1 LTALPLPG
9 TDMAVFCRNIS
20 KSYTTAT
27 GDVPAIRGVD
37 LDVLPGKVMFLVGPS
52 GCGKTT
58 LISIIAGVLHQ
69 DGGQC
74 RVLGRDQ
81 EHLPGPGATAFRR
94 RNIGF
99 VFQAYNL
106 ISTLTAVEN
115 VAISMLLNGTDT
127 RTAKRAALAALASVD
142 LNAHAD
148 KRPAQLSGGQQQRVA
163 LARAIVHT
171 PRLIVCD
178 EPTSA
183 LDHRTGQEVMH
194 LLRGLAQDR
203 GCTLLVVTHD
213 HRIYH
218 FADCIAEMDDGRIE
232 RVTTPAEL
240 AGIIAAETLERH
252 RP

>member
-1 LTALPLPG
+1 
-9 TDMAVFCRNIS
+9 MAVFCRDVS
-20 KSYTTAT
+20 KSYTTVT
-27 GDVPAIRGVD
+27 GEVPAIRGVD

-58 LISIIAGVLHQ
+58 LISIIAGVLHR

-74 RVLGRDQ
+74 RVLGNDL
-81 EHLPGPGATAFRR
+81 EHLPGAEAAAFRR

-99 VFQAYNL
+99 VFQSYNL
-106 ISTLTAVEN
+106 IPTLTAVEN
-115 VAISMLLNGTDT
+115 VAIPMLLNGTNA
-127 RTAKRAALAALASVD
+127 RAAKRAALAALTSVD
-142 LNAHAD
+142 MSLHTE
-148 KRPAQLSGGQQQRVA
+148 KHPAQLSGGQQQRVA
-163 LARAIVHT
+163 LARAVVHA

-194 LLRGLAQDR
+194 LLRGLVRDR

-240 AGIIAAETLERH
+240 AEAMAAETLERH
-252 RP
+252 KP